1 MSDGSNQRLPYW
13 IQADKNLGLTKV
25 PLALG
30 PEWLERRETKSREV
44 PSDCSVLEGELLVSA
59 PRRSL
64 SIINLTG
71 SNFVH
76 L

>member
-1 MSDGSNQRLPYW
+1 MSDGSHKRLPCW
-13 IQADKNLGLTKV
+13 IQADKNLDLTNV

-30 PEWLERRETKSREV
+30 PEWLERRETESRKV

-59 PRRSL
+59 PHRSL
-64 SIINLTG
+64 SIINSTG